1 MEVLD
6 AFDELDELDEFDL
19 ELYTGDY
26 SNLTELKHWIVWL
39 TDDYRYAEMFGK
51 VRKKMRSG
59 SVYMVTIPNGL
70 NLFDCGDT
78 SKNAYVQGK
87 LSLSFS
93 KMLAELQITPYE
105 FEELLKD
112 VEDRLKLKR
121 TDPEFKR
128 TAMIFSFTRA
138 KTFRDLLVKRGYDG
152 ITTIEIDGEPYDCW
166 GIFDYTKLKII
177 DEYKL

>member
-6 AFDELDELDEFDL
+6 AFDELDEFDL

-39 TDDYRYAEMFGK
+39 TDDYRYARMFGN
-51 VRKKMRSG
+51 VKKG
-59 SVYMVTIPNGL
+59 SVYTVAIPNGL

-78 SKNAYVQGK
+78 SKKAYVHGK

-93 KMLAELQITPYE
+93 KMLEELKITPEE

-112 VEDRLKLKR
+112 VEERLWIKR
-121 TDPEFKR
+121 TDPEFEKA
-128 TAMIFSFTRA
+128 TMIFSFTRA

-152 ITTIEIDGEPYDCW
+152 ITTLEIDGDLYDCW

>member
-6 AFDELDELDEFDL
+6 AYNELNNFDL

-39 TDDYRYAEMFGK
+39 TDDYRYAEMFGNVK
-51 VRKKMRSG
+51 EG
-59 SVYMVTIPNGL
+59 SVYTVAIPNGL
-70 NLFDCGDT
+70 KLFDCGNT

-93 KMLAELQITPYE
+93 KMLDELQITPDE

-112 VEDRLKLKR
+112 VENRLWIKR
-121 TDPEFKR
+121 TNPEFQQA
-128 TAMIFSFTRA
+128 AMIFSFTRA

-152 ITTIEIDGEPYDCW
+152 IMTLEIDGESYDCW